1 MGLSLL
7 SFLGGNDD
15 NAGHGTRT
23 IDGCGRTVFQYLKA
37 LDVVGVKSGDSRR
50 DKRFGVSRCQIVSS
64 HVGCIFHDNAV
75 DHPQGLAAA
84 VDRGCSA
91 HAYLRGSTK
100 RSAYVLHGHACCL
113 PFERATDVGHTAQ
126 SGFLGIHFVGSTG
139 KQAAVCSGKTRYHHF
154 VKHLGVCF

>member
-37 LDVVGVKSGDSRR
+37 FDVVGVKSGYCRR

-64 HVGCIFHDNAV
+64 HVGCIFHNNAV

-100 RSAYVLHGHACCL
+100 RSANILHRNACRL
-113 PFERATDVGHTAQ
+113 PFKRATDVGHTAQ
-126 SGFLGIHFVGSTG
+126 SGFLGIHFVGSTR
-139 KQAAVCSGKTRYHHF
+139 KQAAVCSGKTRHHHL
-154 VKHLGVCF
+154 VKHLGVGF